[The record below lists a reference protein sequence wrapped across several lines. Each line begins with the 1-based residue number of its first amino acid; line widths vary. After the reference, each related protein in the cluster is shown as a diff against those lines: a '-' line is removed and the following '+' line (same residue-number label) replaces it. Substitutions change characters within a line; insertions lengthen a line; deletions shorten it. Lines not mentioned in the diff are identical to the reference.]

1 MKLKLKLGSLVIA
14 IMVIALTGIT
24 VLLVKEMSGMSR
36 KLSIQG
42 IKYLADDQAT
52 YWKGQQDG
60 RLDALHILADIMSGY
75 EDIPAEAR
83 RDRFDDIMKG
93 VITANPFIIQLY
105 SVWKPNA
112 LDGMDAKYIGR
123 TGSNAI
129 GQYAMTYTRETG
141 ELIGRATGDVGPS
154 MDYFN
159 GPNSKNDRVEHPF
172 IRKIGDK
179 ELLMLRIMVPIIN
192 PRTKE
197 TVGGV
202 GYILDLSVIQPFV
215 KKVMDDN
222 PEIDAL
228 AIFSSSGFILGHSMP
243 EEVTKMLKDGAD
255 IFGENVVETEKA
267 VNEGR
272 EYAVGAYS
280 PALKEDVEII
290 IRPFA
295 IGTSNITWSV
305 MIAIKESLILDP
317 IHAATKYAAIVAAL
331 AIVLS
336 AVILFFVLSSVVI
349 APIVRVANSLKD
361 ISEGEG
367 DLTQT
372 IAVQSKDEVGD
383 LARYFNKLMA
393 KLHSTIK
400 ATQTEAKSLSGTSAS
415 LLGLSENLLASA
427 ETTLNQSVT
436 VSQESGE
443 TSENVQE
450 IAGEAD
456 RASATATELS
466 ATVEQMGTNMN
477 TMVDAVSEMHESFNK
492 ITADSRESKKVASV
506 ATEKVAGAMNV
517 MDALGSSAKEIS
529 QFTDVIKSIA
539 KKTNLLAINATVEA
553 ARAGEAGKGFAVV
566 AGEVKQ
572 LATQSAS
579 NADDITSR
587 VDIIRND
594 TAAAI
599 EAIKEISV
607 IITKISESANSISES
622 IERQIKVSD
631 NLAATARDTN
641 ASAQQVV
648 IAVNDVANSIQ
659 IVAKNAGDAAD
670 GAKNVSDSIGVIHG
684 DAEKTN
690 AYSTDLKEAANSLRT
705 MAEDLDSLMSK
716 FKT

>member
-14 IMVIALTGIT
+14 IMVVALTGIA
-24 VLLVKEMSGMSR
+24 VLLVKEMADISR
-36 KLSIQG
+36 KLSLQG
-42 IKYLADDQAT
+42 IQYLANDQAT

-83 RDRFDDIMKG
+83 RDRFDEIMKG
-93 VITANPFIIQLY
+93 VIAANPFIIQLY
-105 SVWKPNA
+105 SVWKPDA
-112 LDGMDAKYIGR
+112 LDGMDAKYVGR
-123 TGSNAI
+123 KGSNAI

-141 ELIGRATGDVGPS
+141 ELIGRATGDVDPS
-154 MDYFN
+154 MAYFN
-159 GPNSKNDRVEHPF
+159 GPNSKNDRVEQPF

-179 ELLMLRIMVPIIN
+179 ELLMLRIMVPIVN

-202 GYILDLSVIQPFV
+202 GYILDLSMIQPAV
-215 KKVMDDN
+215 LEVMKNN
-222 PEIDAL
+222 PDIAAL
-228 AIFSSSGFILGHSMP
+228 TIFSSDGFILGHMVP
-243 EEVTKMLKDGAD
+243 DRVGKKLRDAET
-255 IFGENVVETEKA
+255 IFGKHADAADSA
-267 VNEGR
+267 VREGR
-272 EYAVGAYS
+272 RYALNTYS
-280 PALKEDVEII
+280 PVLKSNVELII
-290 IRPFA
+290 LPFT
-295 IGTSNITWSV
+295 IGTSNMTWSV
-305 MIAIKESLILDP
+305 MVVISEKLIMDP
-317 IHAATKYAAIVAAL
+317 IRAATKYAAAVAAL
-331 AIVLS
+331 IIVLS
-336 AVILFFVLSSVVI
+336 AIIVFVVLSRVVI
-349 APIVRVANSLKD
+349 TPIVRVVNSLRD

-400 ATQTEAKSLSGTSAS
+400 TTQKEAKSLSGTSAS
-415 LLGLSENLLASA
+415 LLGLSENLLDAS
-427 ETTLNQSVT
+427 ETTLNQSIT
-436 VSQESGE
+436 VSRESE
-443 TSENVQE
+443 DTSENVQK
-450 IAGEAD
+450 IAGESE

-466 ATVEQMGTNMN
+466 AAVEQMGNNMN
-477 TMVDAVSEMHESFNK
+477 TMVEAVGEMHESFNK
-492 ITADSRESKKVASV
+492 ITTDSRESKKVAGV
-506 ATEKVAGAMNV
+506 ATEKVAGAMDV
-517 MDALGSSAKEIS
+517 MDALARSAKEIW

-587 VDIIRND
+587 VENIQKDT
-594 TAAAI
+594 TAAI
-599 EAIKEISV
+599 DAIKEISV

-641 ASAQQVV
+641 AGAQQVV
-648 IAVNDVANSIQ
+648 AAVNDVANSIQ
-659 IVAKNAGDAAD
+659 IVAQNAGNAAE

-690 AYSTDLKEAANSLRT
+690 AYSSDLKEAANSLKV
-705 MAEDLDSLMSK
+705 MAEDLDAIVSK

>member
-1 MKLKLKLGSLVIA
+1 MKLKLKLCSLVIA
-14 IMVIALTGIT
+14 IMAAALAGIV
-24 VLLVKEMSGMSR
+24 VLLVKEMSSMSR
-36 KLSIQG
+36 ELSIQG
-42 IKYLADDQAT
+42 IKYLTNDQAT
-52 YWKGQQDG
+52 YWKGQQDS
-60 RLDALHILADIMSGY
+60 RLEALRIIADIMAGY

-83 RDRFDDIMKG
+83 RDRFDNIMKG
-93 VITANPFIIQLY
+93 IITANPAITQIY

-123 TGSNAI
+123 AGSNAA

-141 ELIGRATGDVGPS
+141 QLIGRATGDVGPS

-159 GPNSKNDRVEHPF
+159 GPNSKNDRVEQPF
-172 IRKIGDK
+172 IRKIDDK
-179 ELLMLRIMVPIIN
+179 ELLLLRMMVPIIN

-202 GYILDLSVIQPFV
+202 GYILDLSMVQSQV
-215 KKVMDDN
+215 LQAMKDN
-222 PEIDAL
+222 PEIAAL
-228 AIFSSSGFILGHSMP
+228 TIFSSDGLILGHMVP
-243 EEVTKMLKDGAD
+243 ARVGKKLKDTET
-255 IFGENVVETEKA
+255 IFGKNIDVADAA
-267 VNEGR
+267 VSEGR
-272 EYAVGAYS
+272 EFQLNTYS
-280 PALKEDVEII
+280 PVLKSNVELII
-290 IRPFA
+290 LPFA
-295 IGTSNITWSV
+295 IGNSNTTWSV
-305 MIAIKESLILDP
+305 MVVVSEAHVMSEIR
-317 IHAATKYAAIVAAL
+317 AATEYAAIVAVL
-331 AIVLS
+331 AIILS

-400 ATQTEAKSLSGTSAS
+400 TTQTEAKSLSGTSVS

-427 ETTLNQSVT
+427 ETTLNQSIT
-436 VSQESGE
+436 VSHESGE
-443 TSENVQE
+443 TSENVQQ
-450 IAGEAD
+450 IAGEAE

-466 ATVEQMGTNMN
+466 AAVGQMGNNMN
-477 TMVDAVSEMHESFNK
+477 TMVDAVGEMHESFNK
-492 ITADSRESKKVASV
+492 ITADTRESKKVAGI
-506 ATEKVAGAMNV
+506 ATEKVAGAMDV
-517 MDALGSSAKEIS
+517 MDTLAASAKEIS

-587 VDIIRND
+587 VENIRNN
-594 TAAAI
+594 TNAAI
-599 EAIKEISV
+599 DAIKEISV
-607 IITKISESANSISES
+607 IITKISESANSISER
-622 IERQIKVSD
+622 IEQQIKVSD
-631 NLAATARDTN
+631 NLATTARDTN
-641 ASAQQVV
+641 ASAQEVV
-648 IAVNDVANSIQ
+648 TAVNDVANSIQ
-659 IVAKNAGDAAD
+659 IIAKNTGEAAD
-670 GAKNVSDSIGVIHG
+670 GAKNVSDSIEVIHG

-690 AYSTDLKEAANSLRT
+690 AYSTDLKEAANSLKT
-705 MAEDLDSLMSK
+705 MAEDLDSIVSK